1 MGPAPMPALQDLV
14 DHPTVEYIA
23 KLESFVQLYKG
34 MYNDERDKHRALRM
48 AFEAHKRLT
57 LKK

>member
-1 MGPAPMPALQDLV
+1 MPALQDLV